1 MRQRSRASPPAG
13 RWLALGV
20 LATGMLLGMAPW
32 LSATA
37 VLPELQNAWHL
48 APGWGAWLTIAVQLG
63 FVAGALISATLN
75 LADRVNPRRLMA
87 LGSIAAGL
95 ANLGLLGVHTPGAAI
110 AVRLAT
116 GVCLALVYPPAMK
129 AMAAWFD
136 RDRGLALG
144 VMVGALALGSALP
157 HLING
162 LGGLAWAPVI
172 ATSSALSIAGGLIVL
187 GLGRDGPLAF
197 PSAPFD
203 PRKAFIALSNRGV
216 RLACIG
222 YWGHMWELY
231 AMWAW
236 FGVFFSQAL
245 AQAGIAEPQAWS
257 ALASFACIGMGAL
270 GCLVAGRVADR
281 WGRSRTTIVCMSVSG
296 VCAASVG
303 WLARLGWPVLLVIGA
318 VWGVSVVADSAQ
330 FSTLVTELGDQATI
344 GSALTLQLALGFAL
358 TAPSLWL
365 IPWLAAHVGWG
376 TAFLSLAI
384 GPVIGMTAM
393 GRLVPRERRVL
404 VAR

>member
-1 MRQRSRASPPAG
+1 MSPPVAAAPPG
-13 RWLALGV
+13 RWLALAV

-37 VLPELQNAWHL
+37 VLPELTAAWHL

-63 FVAGALISATLN
+63 FVAGALMSATLN
-75 LADRVNPRRLMA
+75 LADRANPRRLMA
-87 LGSIAAGL
+87 LGAVAAGI
-95 ANLGLLGVHTPGAAI
+95 ANLGVLVVTTPTGVI
-110 AVRLAT
+110 AVRVAT
-116 GVCLALVYPPAMK
+116 GMCLALVYPPAMK
-129 AMAAWFD
+129 AMAAWFH

-162 LGGLAWAPVI
+162 LGGLAWEPVI
-172 ATSSALSIAGGLIVL
+172 VASSALSIGGGLIVWIA
-187 GLGRDGPLAF
+187 GRDGPLSF

-203 PRKAFIALSNRGV
+203 PKKAFRALANRGV

-236 FGVFFSQAL
+236 FGLFFSQAL
-245 AQAGIAEPQAWS
+245 SRAGIANSTAWS
-257 ALASFACIGMGAL
+257 ALASFACIGIGAL
-270 GCLVAGRVADR
+270 GCLVAGRVADG

-296 VCAASVG
+296 ACAASVG
-303 WLARLGWPVLLVIGA
+303 WLGPLGWPVLLVVGLI
-318 VWGVSVVADSAQ
+318 WGISVIADSAQ

-365 IPWLAAHVGWG
+365 IPWLAERFGWG
-376 TAFLSLAI
+376 AAFLALAAGPLI
-384 GPVIGMTAM
+384 GIVAM
-393 GRLVPRERRVL
+393 MRLAPLE
-404 VAR
+404 ARQVRN